1 MSRKH
6 KQKETNYISAT
17 TVGWCLL
24 GTLVGC
30 IIFNVVTYSINKY
43 RLEDAVAT
51 LTREQIRQD
60 AKIETIK
67 LLMKGSLNE
76 SK

>member
-1 MSRKH
+1 MGKSSG
-6 KQKETNYISAT
+6 QKNYISAE

-30 IIFNVVTYSINKY
+30 IIFNVVTYSINKS
-43 RLEDAVAT
+43 RLEDEVAK
-51 LTREQIRQD
+51 LSKEQTRQE
-60 AKIETIK
+60 AKIDTLHEIIQRK
-67 LLMKGSLNE
+67 YLNE